1 VSVVGLIGFATTLD
15 LNNLSIAPSGV
26 SMTARASA
34 PAADTISRKSPA
46 DCVSKAPVDAFF
58 CGRFAD

>member
-1 VSVVGLIGFATTLD
+1 
-15 LNNLSIAPSGV
+15 
-26 SMTARASA
+26 MTARASA

-58 CGRFAD
+58 CGRFFD